1 MSLFHDRKSHLREGW
16 SQFVYWELI
25 PTLVRD
31 DTLVRNVLRALGGL
45 PCKSPEQ
52 AASTVY
58 QHFLEMNLPNQH
70 PPWAA
75 EELID

>member
-1 MSLFHDRKSHLREGW
+1 MSFFHDRKSHLWEGW

-25 PTLVRD
+25 PTLVWD
-31 DTLVRNVLRALGGL
+31 GALVRNVLRALEGL

-58 QHFLEMNLPNQH
+58 QHFLEMTLPNKRA
-70 PPWAA
+70 PWAP
-75 EELID
+75 EEIID